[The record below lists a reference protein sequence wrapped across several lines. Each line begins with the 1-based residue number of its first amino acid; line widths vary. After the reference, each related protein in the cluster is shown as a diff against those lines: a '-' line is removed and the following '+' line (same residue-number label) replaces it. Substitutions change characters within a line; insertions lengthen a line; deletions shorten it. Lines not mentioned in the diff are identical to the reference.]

1 MGNAASGFGMGFADF
16 FAGLGRGIKD
26 TFTGIFTGNFD
37 YNDASTSFENVWN
50 DLKSSA
56 WINPDGSQGRDWHIG
71 RSLDND
77 ELNAQKQKQIQAI
90 YDPNSTWNKGNWQS
104 VSATTRGAHYGTS
117 RGNGGVTPPSQIMS
131 ISNPNVKQ
139 AISVTRGRQR
149 ASLNVLGSAM
159 DASASHVFTAP
170 PAQTSAEPSS
180 GVVAS
185 AGGAGPATSVDVN
198 NNQFDK

>member
-1 MGNAASGFGMGFADF
+1 MGNAASGFGMSFADF
-16 FAGLGRGIKD
+16 FSGLGRGIKD

-50 DLKSSA
+50 DWKNSS

-71 RSLDND
+71 RSLTND
-77 ELNAQKQKQIQAI
+77 ELNTQKQKQIQSI
-90 YDPNSTWNKGNWQS
+90 YDPTSAWNKGNWQS
-104 VSATTRGAHYGTS
+104 VAASTRGAHFGAS
-117 RGNGGVTPPSQIMS
+117 RGNGGVTPPSQIMA

-149 ASLNVLGSAM
+149 ATLNVLGSAM
-159 DASASHVFTAP
+159 DASASHAFTAP
-170 PAQTSAEPSS
+170 PAQASVEPSS
-180 GVVAS
+180 SVIAS
-185 AGGAGPATSVDVN
+185 AGGTGPVTSVDAN